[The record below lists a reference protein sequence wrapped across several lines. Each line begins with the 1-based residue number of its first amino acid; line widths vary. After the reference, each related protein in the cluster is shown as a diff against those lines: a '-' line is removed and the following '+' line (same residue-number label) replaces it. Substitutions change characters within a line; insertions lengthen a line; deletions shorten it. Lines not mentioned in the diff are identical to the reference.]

1 MVPSYR
7 NQSVDLQGKWKAGL
21 ALQREEGVGRYLGM
35 TLTRNRNQVACM
47 VAQ

>member
-21 ALQREEGVGRYLGM
+21 ALQREGVGRYFGM
-35 TLTRNRNQVACM
+35 TLTRNRKQVACM